1 MDSPFGIVLH
11 GGASESWIGD
21 DVSYATTKA
30 FLKNLVEKAEERL
43 RAGSRAIDVATE
55 VVAELED
62 FPEFNAGK
70 GAAVNRD
77 GVHEVRIR
85 LSHNTAN
92 IKLIINNLK
101 LEAGIINGKTA
112 TYRAAAC
119 LQKTKNPIKLG
130 RAMLDSVDT
139 TMPVFIVGEGADQ
152 LACRLGLDMVDN
164 SFFTTQRRM
173 DYWRK
178 NKTEVLEHGTVGAV
192 VLDSHGHLAAANSTG
207 GMMFKQAGRL
217 GDTAILGAGLYA
229 DQQIA
234 VACSGGGEAILTSML
249 ASRVAN
255 LYHSGL
261 KLETAVD
268 KAMWDASGLC
278 PSLSCGVIAI
288 TTDGMRTEQCNSRLF
303 TIGSSG
309 STYGF
314 KYGLI
319 GCTMPVTAALC
330 CYEDAL
336 VRIGVSKH
344 PTRQYQLT
352 FCLKEASL
360 ITMDRKQVEDL
371 FESLR
376 RASKALLSLGGT
388 DKVAMM
394 TFAGG
399 KGGHLFAIRGTG
411 SMSPTLNDSKQS
423 GNPPFRAHIEIEK
436 TAKAL
441 LQVGD
446 FYKLP
451 VPRSYSEFLLASA
464 VEFRAI
470 IAGLWGALSRGLR
483 VALQTPLHWVIDADS
498 FPDDLILLCFTHTI
512 LVSNFVT
519 AVDSGLSSSSHLAIA
534 SHFDKTKVS
543 TWPVNAFLVC
553 SITVQPLYATLSNC
567 IGRRIIYTSTAF
579 LFLVGSC
586 LAAFTTSWTGLIL
599 ARGVCG
605 LAVAG
610 LMTMGSI
617 VLTDIVG
624 LKNRGHY
631 QSLNYI
637 NYGAGSALGSISGG
651 AIVEY
656 FGWSYVYRLQ
666 LPFCLLSAVM
676 VYLWIPSNIE
686 NSYREPLSQGK
697 ICLTNLLQTYD
708 WRGSL
713 LLMISLLCL
722 VFVLGTGGN
731 VLPWTN
737 PLILTA
743 SALFGVVFYVLL
755 RVEAKAPYP
764 VLPPLMI
771 QFPYRNIMGSAL
783 MFSMINYCVMYNTPF
798 FFQAVRLESA
808 GEASAHV
815 VIPSIAFTAM
825 SAVAGTTIAKLRTP
839 RPTLRV
845 SQVLL
850 LVGALG
856 LVAMA
861 TALPATKASN
871 SLYSLCLIMPSLGVG
886 MMAPSA
892 LLTLLSL
899 GGQHDH
905 AAMNGGFIMMR
916 SLGVFI
922 ATSLSTTIIQNV
934 SQVVLKTMS
943 LDEETAEKVE
953 ATRLNIDNLRDL
965 SGDMQSKVMQ
975 AYQLGFVV
983 LFSVL
988 LVCSMGIVLAFS
1000 WVPEGRLDRLSN
1012 RAEDSDAVVEMV
1024 DHLDDEET
1032 DDGL

>member
-1 MDSPFGIVLH
+1 MNIPFGIVLH

-43 RAGSRAIDVATE
+43 RAGSRAIDVTTE
-55 VVAELED
+55 IVADLED
-62 FPEFNAGK
+62 FAEFNAGK

-139 TMPVFIVGEGADQ
+139 TMLVFIVGEGADQ
-152 LACRLGLDMVDN
+152 LASRLGLDMVDK
-164 SFFTTQRRM
+164 SFFTTEKSM
-173 DYWRK
+173 NYWRK
-178 NKTEVLEHGTVGAV
+178 NKKEVLEHGTVGAV

-207 GMMFKQAGRL
+207 
-217 GDTAILGAGLYA
+217 AILGAGLNA

-268 KAMWDASGLC
+268 KAMWDASRLC
-278 PSLSCGVIAI
+278 PSLSCGVIAT
-288 TTDGMRTEQCNSRLF
+288 TTDGMQTAQCNSLLF
-303 TIGSSG
+303 TIGSSR
-309 STYGF
+309 STSGF
-314 KYGLI
+314 QYGLI
-319 GCTMPVTAALC
+319 GCTMPVTAPLC

-344 PTRQYQLT
+344 PTRQFQLT

-371 FESLR
+371 LESLR
-376 RASKALLSLGGT
+376 RAPKALLSLGGA

-399 KGGHLFAIRGTG
+399 KGGHLFATRGTG
-411 SMSPTLNDSKQS
+411 NMSPTFNDLKQS
-423 GNPPFRAHIEIEK
+423 GNPAFRAHIEIEK

-470 IAGLWGALSRGLR
+470 VAGRKMTTSLKSIKRSAGRSKNLGFYLSIAA
-483 VALQTPLHWVIDADS
+483 
-498 FPDDLILLCFTHTI
+498 I

-553 SITVQPLYATLSNC
+553 SITVQPLYVTLFNC

-610 LMTMGSI
+610 LTTVANPWPANNPKGSI

-722 VFVLGTGGN
+722 VFVLRTGGN
-731 VLPWTN
+731 VLPWTS

-743 SALFGVVFYVLL
+743 SALFGAVSFVLL

-771 QFPYRNIMGSAL
+771 QFPYRNIMVSAL
-783 MFSMINYCVMYNTPF
+783 MFSMINYC
-798 FFQAVRLESA
+798 SA

-825 SAVAGTTIAKLRTP
+825 SAVAGTTIARLRTS

-861 TALPATKASN
+861 TALPANKASN

-899 GGQHDH
+899 GEQRDH
-905 AAMNGGFIMMR
+905 AAMNGGFIMVR

-922 ATSLSTTIIQNV
+922 ATSLSTTVIQNV
-934 SQVVLKTMS
+934 SQGVLKTMS
-943 LDEETAEKVE
+943 LDEQTAK
-953 ATRLNIDNLRDL
+953 
-965 SGDMQSKVMQ
+965 SKVMQ

-988 LVCSMGIVLAFS
+988 LVSSMGIVLAFS
-1000 WVPEGRLDRLSN
+1000 WVPEGRLDRPSN
-1012 RAEDSDAVVEMV
+1012 RTEDSVAVVEMV
-1024 DHLDDEET
+1024 DLLDDEET